1 MSICVHRHL
10 QRPAASERG
19 SILTMGAFDGL
30 HRGHQ
35 ALIKQVVAQA
45 SESGLRSVVVTF
57 TPPPR
62 ALFQPAQT
70 LQLMSLHDRLAGLA
84 ELGVDQVLLLRFN
97 HALARM
103 SAADFATAL
112 KARTNAQSA
121 WFGPGFRFGR
131 ERAGDLQTLRDCA
144 IDAHELSPLLDQG
157 EAISSS
163 RVRAALIAGD
173 FALAEQLLGRP
184 YAYSGKVVRGQQLGR
199 KLGFPTANLRWP
211 SKTMSF
217 SGIYSVWVHGAG
229 LSYHPGVASLGMRPT
244 VGGTE
249 PLLEAHLLDFDGDL
263 YGQRLQLEFVAKQ
276 RDEWHL
282 DGLDALKAQI
292 EKDAVEARQ
301 RLAVARSPE

>member
-1 MSICVHRHL
+1 MSICIRRNL
-10 QRPAASERG
+10 QGPPFSERG
-19 SILTMGAFDGL
+19 CVMTMGAFDGL

-35 ALIKQVVAQA
+35 ALISAVVEQA
-45 SESGLRSVVVTF
+45 KAEQKDSLVVTF

-62 ALFQPAQT
+62 ALFQPEQT
-70 LQLMSLHDRLAGLA
+70 LQLMALHDRLAGLA
-84 ELGVDQVLLLRFN
+84 QLGVDRVLLLHFG

-103 SAADFATAL
+103 TAEDFAAQL
-112 KARTNAQSA
+112 KQRTNASLA
-121 WFGPGFRFGR
+121 IFGPGFRFGR
-131 ERAGDLQTLRDCA
+131 QRAGDISTLTQAGIEAR
-144 IDAHELSPLLDQG
+144 ELSPLLDSG
-157 EAISSS
+157 EAVSSS
-163 RVRAALIAGD
+163 RVRAAVIEGD
-173 FALAEQLLGRP
+173 FEQAEALLGRP

-199 KLGFPTANLRWP
+199 TLGFPTANLRWP

-217 SGIYSVWVHGAG
+217 SGIFAVWVNGPN
-229 LSYHPGVASLGMRPT
+229 LNRHPGVASLGMRPT

-249 PLLEAHLLDFDGDL
+249 LLLEVHLLDFDGDL

-301 RLAVARSPE
+301 RLAAARSP

>member
-10 QRPAASERG
+10 QQRALSERG
-19 SILTMGAFDGL
+19 SVLTMGAFDGL

-35 ALIKQVVAQA
+35 ALIQQVVAQA
-45 SESGLRSVVVTF
+45 RAEHLDSVVVTF

-84 ELGVDQVLLLRFN
+84 KLGVDRVLLLRFN

-103 SAADFATAL
+103 TAADFATAL
-112 KARTNAQSA
+112 QQRCRARAA

-131 ERAGDLQTLRDCA
+131 ERAGDLQTLRDCGIA
-144 IDAHELSPLLDQG
+144 AGEVSPLLDQ
-157 EAISSS
+157 EAPISSS

-173 FALAEQLLGRP
+173 FELAEHLLGRP
-184 YAYSGKVVRGQQLGR
+184 YAYSGKVVRGKQLGR

-211 SKTMSF
+211 SQTMSF

-229 LSYHPGVASLGMRPT
+229 LDHHPGVASLGMRPT

-249 PLLEAHLLDFDGDL
+249 PLLEVHLLDFDGDL
-263 YGQRLQLEFVAKQ
+263 YGQRLALEFVAKQ

-292 EKDAVEARQ
+292 AKDAVEARQ
-301 RLAVARSPE
+301 RLAAARSPE